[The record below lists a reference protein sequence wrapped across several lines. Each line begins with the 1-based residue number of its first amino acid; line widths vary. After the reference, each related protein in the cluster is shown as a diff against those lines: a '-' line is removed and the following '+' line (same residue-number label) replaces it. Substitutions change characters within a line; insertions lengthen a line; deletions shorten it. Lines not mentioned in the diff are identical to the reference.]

1 MFLISFYSFIPCL
14 SLTVIKASNKQII
27 KLHNVQRESTVSP
40 HHHITTSPHNHIATL
55 PPHHTI
61 TSPHH
66 HITTSL
72 YHRMITSPHH
82 YSTTQSCIL
91 QTGGQAQHTS
101 CVQKL
106 VLFSQHQYPA
116 HQVTTLL
123 PKLFLLV
130 PERRI
135 DLSF

>member
-14 SLTVIKASNKQII
+14 SLTVIKASKKQII

-40 HHHITTSPHNHIATL
+40 HDHITTSPHNHIT
-55 PPHHTI
+55 
-61 TSPHH
+61 TSPHYYPTTQSHH

-91 QTGGQAQHTS
+91 QTGGHAQHTMRS
-101 CVQKL
+101 ETCIVQSAPIPSSPSNNNFAKV
-106 VLFSQHQYPA
+106 VLAS
-116 HQVTTLL
+116 
-123 PKLFLLV
+123 
-130 PERRI
+130 
-135 DLSF
+135 S